1 MCTQSGPNNLNNN
14 NPRQNTTDESHGRRS
29 RRFRNKTALRNDSI
43 TDKQMELQAAVLH
56 YCSRRR
62 NNKTG
67 RWSIST
73 FSSLSLVS
81 LIHFVRHNG
90 EQLIGQISGT
100 AAGRNCRF
108 DVTQIELKTCSSA
121 PPAAVTRH
129 QPRSKQFSPV
139 VKCRSGS
146 ASDTGCSC
154 GIDKQ
159 GQRRRINAIHSSA
172 PMHCV
177 SIEICSPGP
186 ARPTGSQRH

>member
-43 TDKQMELQAAVLH
+43 TDRQMELQAAVLH

-121 PPAAVTRH
+121 PP
-129 QPRSKQFSPV
+129 
-139 VKCRSGS
+139 SGCYKTS
-146 ASDTGCSC
+146 A
-154 GIDKQ
+154 
-159 GQRRRINAIHSSA
+159 
-172 PMHCV
+172 
-177 SIEICSPGP
+177 EIKTIFAGRQMPQWIRLGHWMLVRNRQ
-186 ARPTGSQRH
+186 ARPTATDQCYTFFCSDALCID